1 MFSLT
6 NGSMPTSNLDG
17 FFQFL
22 KALPIYTLF
31 IDNNQEINM
40 RKFFVM
46 NRITLDGMFDG
57 PNGENDWF
65 VPGND
70 VDKAVHE
77 MIEADTLLLGRVSYQ
92 HLERF
97 WPTVTDD
104 LNFPAE
110 VKTMAKEV
118 NGMPKLVVS
127 RTLKNLMW
135 ENSQLMTGDLIQ
147 EVKKLKQGG
156 GSGFLILGSGTIV
169 QQLTDAGLIDEY
181 VFILTPTVLGQGKPQ
196 FKQNQKVDF
205 ELVETRSFPSSNVVL
220 HYKVK

>member
-40 RKFFVM
+40 RKLFVM
-46 NRITLDGMFDG
+46 NRITLDGFFDG

-65 VPGND
+65 IPGND

-92 HLERF
+92 HLEGF
-97 WPTVTDD
+97 WPTVSES
-104 LNFPAE
+104 FPEA
-110 VKTMAKEV
+110 VQTMAKEV

-127 RTLKNLMW
+127 KTLKNLTW
-135 ENSQLMTGDLIQ
+135 ENSQLLKGDLIQ
-147 EVKKLKQGG
+147 EVKKLKQGS
-156 GSGFLILGSGTIV
+156 GSGLLILGSGTIV
-169 QQLTDAGLIDEY
+169 QQLTDAGLMDDY

-196 FKQNQKVDF
+196 FKQNHKVDL
-205 ELVETRSFPSSNVVL
+205 ELVETRSFPSGNVVL